1 MRFSVGPLTAQVFKI
16 ITSADAIEP
25 ACLYPACA
33 KQPSSTAPSD
43 KFVEQPKLFTSTRCV
58 SHHDTL
64 IALTRNKKIKVRLWR
79 NLQKSELEIGQ
90 ALKGHGFTY
99 LQHI

>member
-1 MRFSVGPLTAQVFKI
+1 
-16 ITSADAIEP
+16 
-25 ACLYPACA
+25 
-33 KQPSSTAPSD
+33 
-43 KFVEQPKLFTSTRCV
+43 V